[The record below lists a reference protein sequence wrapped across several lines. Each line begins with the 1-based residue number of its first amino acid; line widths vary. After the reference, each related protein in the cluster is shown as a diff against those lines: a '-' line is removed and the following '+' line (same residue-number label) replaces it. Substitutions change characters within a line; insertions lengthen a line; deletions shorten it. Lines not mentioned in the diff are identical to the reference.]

1 MSTNYGR
8 ELSCTR
14 TLKTGRY
21 VSGVTV
27 VAEAIYR
34 RLTTPRGML
43 LGGESEGN
51 YGLDLMSLVGSADTK
66 GSAASLP
73 GRIENECRKDERIET
88 VKATVVR
95 TVDGPST
102 TYTITIQATTALG
115 PFSLQL
121 LVSAV
126 TVELVGVTS

>member
-51 YGLDLMSLVGSADTK
+51 YGLDLMSLVGSAGLFLAMDVT
-66 GSAASLP
+66 GPLQGLGFPLLSSA
-73 GRIENECRKDERIET
+73 
-88 VKATVVR
+88 
-95 TVDGPST
+95 
-102 TYTITIQATTALG
+102 
-115 PFSLQL
+115 
-121 LVSAV
+121 
-126 TVELVGVTS
+126 